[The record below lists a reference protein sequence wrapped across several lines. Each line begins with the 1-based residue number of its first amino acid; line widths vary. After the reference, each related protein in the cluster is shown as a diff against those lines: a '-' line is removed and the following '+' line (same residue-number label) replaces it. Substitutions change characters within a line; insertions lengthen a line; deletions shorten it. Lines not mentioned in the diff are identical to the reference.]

1 MSMEE
6 YLEEMESAPRKWG
19 IYRRRRYHLPAA
31 QGLLHTDGNF
41 PKRHLLTEPGRY
53 AAPPR

>member
-1 MSMEE
+1 MIMEE

-19 IYRRRRYHLPAA
+19 IYRRRRYQLPAA

-41 PKRHLLTEPGRY
+41 PKRH
-53 AAPPR
+53 